1 MTFLRSTLL
10 AAAAF
15 LSFTATAG
23 AQTVLPS
30 IADVAKQ
37 KTFANIGLLNSEC
50 IRYDA
55 ANDRYLISNLGTR
68 GPENNGYI
76 TIMSPDG
83 TIVNQK
89 FIEGGKNGAT
99 LIDPLGIYIQDGMI
113 WVADITHMRKFD
125 LKTGAPR
132 GEVALVGANR
142 PNDIFVM
149 PGGQAY
155 LSDNGG
161 VSGSIIKVSPSG
173 QVSLLQPRDDVME
186 KPNGVAVMPDGTLV
200 HGGRGVN
207 ISFRDR
213 NTGQLLREKT
223 VPSGQFDALVPLADG
238 SLLIASQG
246 GKNIYKMS
254 AAGEFTEVAKEIAI
268 PAAIG
273 YDTKRNRLLIPQI
286 AAGSITMVD
295 LP

>member
-1 MTFLRSTLL
+1 MSFLRLTLL
-10 AAAAF
+10 AAAAS
-15 LSFTATAG
+15 LSLAATAV
-23 AQTVLPS
+23 AQTVPS
-30 IADVAKQ
+30 TADVAKQ

-55 ANDRYLISNLGTR
+55 ANDRYIISNLGAR

-76 TIMSPDG
+76 SIMSPDG
-83 TIVNQK
+83 TMVNQK
-89 FIEGGKNGAT
+89 FIEGGKNGVT

-149 PGGQAY
+149 PGGAAY
-155 LSDNGG
+155 ISDNGG
-161 VSGSIIKVSPSG
+161 QVGTVIKVSPSG
-173 QVSLLQPRDDVME
+173 EVSLLQPRDDIME

-213 NTGQLLREKT
+213 NTGKLLREKT
-223 VPSGQFDALVPLADG
+223 VPTGQFDALVPLADG

-246 GKNIYKMS
+246 GKNVYKMS
-254 AAGEFTEVAKEIAI
+254 AGGDFTEVAKEIPV

-273 YDTKRNRLLIPQI
+273 YDSKRNRLLIPQI
-286 AAGSITMVD
+286 ALASITMVD

>member
-1 MTFLRSTLL
+1 MKFLRPILL
-10 AAAAF
+10 AAAASLAF
-15 LSFTATAG
+15 AAPAG
-23 AQTVLPS
+23 AQAVPS
-30 IADVAKQ
+30 TADVAKQ
-37 KTFANIGLLNSEC
+37 KTFANIGLQNSEC

-76 TIMSPDG
+76 SIMSPDG
-83 TIVNQK
+83 TMVNQK
-89 FIEGGKNGAT
+89 FIEGGKNGVT
-99 LIDPLGIYIQDGMI
+99 LIDPLGIYIQNGMI

-149 PGGQAY
+149 PDGTAY

-161 VSGSIIKVSPSG
+161 QVGTVIKVSPGG

-207 ISFRDR
+207 ISYRDR

-223 VPSGQFDALVPLADG
+223 IPTGQFDALVPLADG

-246 GKNIYKMS
+246 GHNVYKL
-254 AAGEFTEVAKEIAI
+254 AASGEITEVAKEIPV

-273 YDTKRNRLLIPQI
+273 YDSKRNRLLIPQI
-286 AAGSITMVD
+286 VPGSITMVD

>member
-1 MTFLRSTLL
+1 VPST
-10 AAAAF
+10 
-15 LSFTATAG
+15 
-23 AQTVLPS
+23 
-30 IADVAKQ
+30 ADVAKQ

-76 TIMSPDG
+76 SIMSPDG

-89 FIEGGKNGAT
+89 FIEGGKNGVM
-99 LIDPLGIYIQDGMI
+99 LIDPLGISIQGGI
-113 WVADITHMRKFD
+113 IYVADSTHMRKFD

-132 GEVALVGANR
+132 GEVALPGAGR
-142 PNDIFVM
+142 PNDIFATADGTV
-149 PGGQAY
+149 Y
-155 LSDNGG
+155 ISDNGG
-161 VSGSIIKVSPSG
+161 QVGTIIKVSPTN

-186 KPNGVAVMPDGTLV
+186 KPNGVAVMPDGTIV

-207 ISFRDR
+207 ISFRD
-213 NTGQLLREKT
+213 TSGKLLREKT
-223 VPSGQFDALVPLADG
+223 MPTGQFDALVPLADG
-238 SLLIASQG
+238 SLLVASQG

-254 AAGEFTEVAKEIAI
+254 ASGEITEVAKEIPV

-273 YDTKRNRLLIPQI
+273 YDSKRNRLLIPQI
-286 AAGSITMVD
+286 ALASITMVD

>member
-37 KTFANIGLLNSEC
+37 KVFANIGLLNSEC

-161 VSGSIIKVSPSG
+161 QVGTVIKVSPAG
-173 QVSLLQPRDDVME
+173 EVSLLQPRDDIME
-186 KPNGVAVMPDGTLV
+186 KPNGVAVMPNGTLV

-223 VPSGQFDALVPLADG
+223 VPTGQFDALVPLADG

-246 GKNIYKMS
+246 GKNVYKMS
-254 AAGEFTEVAKEIAI
+254 PTGEFTEVAKEIPV

-273 YDTKRNRLLIPQI
+273 YDSKRNRLLIPQI

>member
-1 MTFLRSTLL
+1 MSFLRLTLL
-10 AAAAF
+10 AAAAS
-15 LSFTATAG
+15 LSLAATAG

-55 ANDRYLISNLGTR
+55 ANDRYLISNLGAR

-76 TIMSPDG
+76 SIMSPDG
-83 TIVNQK
+83 AIVNQK
-89 FIEGGKNGAT
+89 FIEGGKNGVT
-99 LIDPLGIYIQDGMI
+99 LIDPLGISIQGGLI
-113 WVADITHMRKFD
+113 YVADSTHMRKFD
-125 LKTGAPR
+125 LQTGAPR
-132 GEVALVGANR
+132 GEVALPGAGR
-142 PNDIFVM
+142 PNDIFATADGTV
-149 PGGQAY
+149 Y
-155 LSDNGG
+155 ISDNGG
-161 VSGSIIKVSPSG
+161 LVGTIIKVSPTN

-186 KPNGVAVMPDGTLV
+186 KPNGVAVMPDGTIV

-207 ISFRDR
+207 ISFRD
-213 NTGQLLREKT
+213 TSGKLLREKT
-223 VPSGQFDALVPLADG
+223 VPTGQFDALVPLADG

-246 GKNIYKMS
+246 GKNVYKMS
-254 AAGEFTEVAKEIAI
+254 AAGEFTEVAKEIPV

-273 YDTKRNRLLIPQI
+273 YDSKRNRLLIPQI
-286 AAGSITMVD
+286 ALASITMVD

>member
-1 MTFLRSTLL
+1 MTFLRLTLL
-10 AAAAF
+10 AAAAS
-15 LSFTATAG
+15 LSLAATAG
-23 AQTVLPS
+23 AQTVPS
-30 IADVAKQ
+30 TADVAKQ

-55 ANDRYLISNLGTR
+55 ANDRYIISNLGTR

-76 TIMSPDG
+76 SIMSPDG
-83 TIVNQK
+83 TMVNQK
-89 FIEGGKNGAT
+89 FIEGGKNGVT

-155 LSDNGG
+155 ISDNGG
-161 VSGSIIKVSPSG
+161 QVGTIIKVSPAG
-173 QVSLLQPRDDVME
+173 EVSLLQPRDDIME
-186 KPNGVAVMPDGTLV
+186 KPNGVAVMPDGRLV

-207 ISFRDR
+207 ISYRDR

-223 VPSGQFDALVPLADG
+223 IPTGQFDALVPLADG

-246 GKNIYKMS
+246 GKNVYKMS
-254 AAGEFTEVAKEIAI
+254 ASGEITEVAKEIAI

-273 YDTKRNRLLIPQI
+273 YDSKRNRLLIPQI
-286 AAGSITMVD
+286 APGSITMVD

>member
-1 MTFLRSTLL
+1 MTFLRLTLL
-10 AAAAF
+10 AAAAS
-15 LSFTATAG
+15 LSLAATAG
-23 AQTVLPS
+23 AQTVPS
-30 IADVAKQ
+30 TADVAKQ

-76 TIMSPDG
+76 SIMSPDG
-83 TIVNQK
+83 AIVNQK
-89 FIEGGKNGAT
+89 FIEGGKNGVT
-99 LIDPLGIYIQDGMI
+99 LIDPLGISIQNGI
-113 WVADITHMRKFD
+113 IYVADITHMRKFD

-132 GEVALVGANR
+132 GEVALPGANR
-142 PNDIFVM
+142 PNDIFATADGTV
-149 PGGQAY
+149 Y
-155 LSDNGG
+155 ISDNGG
-161 VSGSIIKVSPSG
+161 QVGTVIKVSPTN

-186 KPNGVAVMPDGTLV
+186 KPNGVAVMPDGTIV

-207 ISFRDR
+207 LSFRD
-213 NTGQLLREKT
+213 TSGKLLREKT
-223 VPSGQFDALVPLADG
+223 MPTGQFDALVPLADG
-238 SLLIASQG
+238 SLLVASQG
-246 GKNIYKMS
+246 GKNVYKMS
-254 AAGEFTEVAKEIAI
+254 AAGEITEVAKEIPV

-286 AAGSITMVD
+286 AAASITMVD

>member
-1 MTFLRSTLL
+1 MTFLRLTLL
-10 AAAAF
+10 AAAAS
-15 LSFTATAG
+15 LSLAATAG
-23 AQTVLPS
+23 AQTVPS
-30 IADVAKQ
+30 TADVAKQ

-55 ANDRYLISNLGTR
+55 ANDRYIISNLGTR

-76 TIMSPDG
+76 SIMSPDG
-83 TIVNQK
+83 TILNQK
-89 FIEGGKNGAT
+89 FIEGGKNGVT

-155 LSDNGG
+155 ISDNGG
-161 VSGSIIKVSPSG
+161 QVGTIIKVSPSG
-173 QVSLLQPRDDVME
+173 EVSLLQPRDDIME

-223 VPSGQFDALVPLADG
+223 IPTGQFDALVPLTDG

-246 GKNIYKMS
+246 GKNVYKMS
-254 AAGEFTEVAKEIAI
+254 ASGEITEVAKEIAI

-273 YDTKRNRLLIPQI
+273 YDSKRNRLLIPQI
-286 AAGSITMVD
+286 APGSITMVD